1 MKTAL
6 AVGFWNEAKFR
17 DKVCEK
23 FARSGS
29 FSLILPT
36 QHRTT
41 QGVQKFIIIL
51 KIYWFSWYEQ
61 PLIFGQ
67 WMKFY
72 HKHFV
77 GEGDYSYTFMP
88 IQCVVCKCTTRGI
101 NQNNIDLRVTISV
114 LGP

>member
-29 FSLILPT
+29 FSLMLST
-36 QHRTT
+36 QHHPTK
-41 QGVQKFIIIL
+41 GVLKYLIIL
-51 KIYWFSWYEQ
+51 KIYWFSWYKQ
-61 PLIFGQ
+61 PHILGQ
-67 WMKFY
+67 YMDFY

-77 GEGDYSYTFMP
+77 GEGDYSYMR
-88 IQCVVCKCTTRGI
+88 IQRVICKCTTGLI
-101 NQNNIDLRVTISV
+101 KQNNIDLCVTIPV